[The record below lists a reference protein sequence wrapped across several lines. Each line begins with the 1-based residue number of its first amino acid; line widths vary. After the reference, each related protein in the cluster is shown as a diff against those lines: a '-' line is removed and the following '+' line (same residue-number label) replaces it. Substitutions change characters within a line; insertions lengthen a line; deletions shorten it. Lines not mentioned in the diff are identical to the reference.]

1 MLTLLLFTSVDP
13 TPSPTPRKTQHPTQI
28 EIILTDKEIFGF
40 DVGSRAANIMTLIAM
55 VLVIIWLALSTA
67 YCITRGYN
75 NPRAHGRA
83 MTGTGGGRGGPG
95 GGNSKSRRQKFEE
108 YWGEMDEST
117 SSVTSLRPSENAPKG
132 ASEEDVESKTQHVEG
147 EVLQRPP
154 AAVTSPIIAAAAPP
168 APSAAEAPSSSD
180 TSDAAF
186 ATFPP
191 LEEPS
196 PATAEDSAREV

>member
-1 MLTLLLFTSVDP
+1 LLIADP
-13 TPSPTPRKTQHPTQI
+13 TPSPTPRKTQSPTQI

-75 NPRAHGRA
+75 NPRLHGRA
-83 MTGTGGGRGGPG
+83 PQSRTGGGGG
-95 GGNSKSRRQKFEE
+95 GGNGGAPGSKSRRQKFEE
-108 YWGEMDEST
+108 YWGEIDDST
-117 SSVTSLRPSENAPKG
+117 NSVTSLRPSENAPTG
-132 ASEEDVESKTQHVEG
+132 VGEYDVENRSGTMRAEG

-154 AAVTSPIIAAAAPP
+154 AATATNPMQATAAPVP
-168 APSAAEAPSSSD
+168 VPKVASPVLQESSESE
-180 TSDAAF
+180 SF

-191 LEEPS
+191 PPPDEV
-196 PATAEDSAREV
+196 TAAPGAN